1 MDDDGYFKITG
12 RLKDM
17 VIRGGENIYPAEIE
31 KFLFTHP
38 KIADVQVFGVPDLR
52 FGEELLAWIVLK
64 EGQTATEDQI
74 RDFCQG
80 RVSNFKIPRY
90 VKFVSEFP
98 MSVTGKVQRF
108 RMQEMAVEEL
118 GLQPAQVETA

>member
-1 MDDDGYFKITG
+1 
-12 RLKDM
+12 M

-31 KFLFTHP
+31 QFLFTHP

-52 FGEELLAWIVLK
+52 FGEELTAWIVLK

-74 RDFCQG
+74 RGFCQG
-80 RVSNFKIPRY
+80 NISHFKIPRY

-98 MSVTGKVQRF
+98 MTVTGKAQKF
-108 RMQEMAVEEL
+108 RMRDMAVEEL
-118 GLQPAQVETA
+118 GLQQAQVETA